1 MKKELAQAVLDAF
14 SACSEFKEAAQN
26 YIDSIG
32 TEKESEAGKAL
43 VAEAEA
49 DIIPI
54 DGAIAFFKS
63 DKAKEIFGEETVKE
77 KLAQTLKNKEN
88 GNKYCGCPGCA
99 AAEAI
104 INNKELF

>member
-14 SACSEFKEAAQN
+14 SACPEFKEAAQN
-26 YIDSIG
+26 YLDSIG
-32 TEKESEAGKAL
+32 TDKEAEAGKAL

-63 DKAKEIFGEETVKE
+63 DKAKQIFGEAAANE
-77 KLAQTLKNKEN
+77 KLAETEKNKAN
-88 GNKYCGCPGCA
+88 GAKYCGCPGCA